1 MNHNESRNVQFW
13 AMACQAMPTHGLQT
27 QMFLR
32 LVAKKKDQ
40 PRHAKNITEHPRTI
54 SFNAYSCAIR
64 TVQLMINDIYI
75 CIYLFY
81 IILYNIIYIAT
92 NIITKSQNYAAIFSL
107 KRSLCRF
114 CMKQV
119 CKSGW
124 QKGIIPLLR
133 ALLASA
139 SQPSNNTKNIQ

>member
-1 MNHNESRNVQFW
+1 MNQEMCNFEQW
-13 AMACQAMPTHGLQT
+13 LAKPCQPMASKHKCSSDWWRKRKTSQDMQRTSQ
-27 QMFLR
+27 
-32 LVAKKKDQ
+32 
-40 PRHAKNITEHPRTI
+40 NIPEQSVSMHIAVLYVRC
-54 SFNAYSCAIR
+54 SLWS
-64 TVQLMINDIYI
+64 MIYI
-75 CIYLFY
+75 YMY
-81 IILYNIIYIAT
+81 ISVLYNIIYNIIYIAT
-92 NIITKSQNYAAIFSL
+92 KIITKSQNYAAIFSL